1 MKRHAVLPLATA
13 FCIGVAASAARAHH
27 SHPFFYDQCRTITI
41 EGRIESVQWK
51 DPHSLIVLRL
61 DNGTAYTVDW
71 NGLRGLTNNGII
83 GPAQAAL
90 VFGARIAVTGNPIRT
105 TAQIR
110 ERFPDYTSEVNPNT
124 VDPSLIR
131 RVGDSWSWAMNPAQ
145 NPPDCKGK

>member
-1 MKRHAVLPLATA
+1 MKRHPVIPLATV
-13 FCIGVAASAARAHH
+13 FWIVMAASSARAHH
-27 SHPFFYDQCRTITI
+27 SHPFFYDQCKTITI

-51 DPHSLIVLRL
+51 DPHSVIVLRL

-83 GPAQAAL
+83 GPAQATL

-110 ERFPDYTSEVNPNT
+110 
-124 VDPSLIR
+124 
-131 RVGDSWSWAMNPAQ
+131 
-145 NPPDCKGK
+145 